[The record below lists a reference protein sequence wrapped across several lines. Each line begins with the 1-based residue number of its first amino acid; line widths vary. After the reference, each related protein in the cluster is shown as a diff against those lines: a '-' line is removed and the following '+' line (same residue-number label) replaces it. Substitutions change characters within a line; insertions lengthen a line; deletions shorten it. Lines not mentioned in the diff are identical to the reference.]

1 MSELPVFFV
10 AVVDKLLQGNM
21 SGRTGKRML
30 ILVAGAIMAKGRR
43 TVASVLSVMG
53 LSETMRGC
61 DLKFGKYAS
70 LAYLGLSARL
80 CELNSSAN
88 PWQKLTLNK
97 FCRFWRG
104 TERT

>member
-1 MSELPVFFV
+1 
-10 AVVDKLLQGNM
+10 
-21 SGRTGKRML
+21 
-30 ILVAGAIMAKGRR
+30 
-43 TVASVLSVMG
+43 
-53 LSETMRGC
+53 MRGC